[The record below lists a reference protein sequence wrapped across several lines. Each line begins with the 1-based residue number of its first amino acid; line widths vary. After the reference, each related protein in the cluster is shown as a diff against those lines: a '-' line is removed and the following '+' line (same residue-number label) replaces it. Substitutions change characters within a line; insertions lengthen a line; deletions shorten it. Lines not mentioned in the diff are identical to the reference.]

1 MNDVLNQVLVSIIVL
16 LGSFMKGLSGVGFG
30 LIVMSTLPLVLPVKL
45 VVPVVALLKF
55 ITSATLLVYHRQ
67 AFKLRAVI
75 TLLIG
80 AILTVPIGVLAFKT
94 LNEKYILIGAGLVVV
109 SYALYGLFG
118 PPLQK
123 LKSSVWG
130 YIFGALSGLLS
141 GAYNIG
147 GPPLIIY
154 ANSCQ
159 WNPDEFKSNLQSVL
173 MINIT
178 LVVITHFFEGSFT
191 PEVAYLFLITL
202 PAMVIGL
209 FSSGLLSKYVN
220 QDLFR
225 TIVLI
230 MLVFMGIKL
239 MI

>member
-1 MNDVLNQVLVSIIVL
+1 M
-16 LGSFMKGLSGVGFG
+16 
-30 LIVMSTLPLVLPVKL
+30 
-45 VVPVVALLKF
+45 
-55 ITSATLLVYHRQ
+55 
-67 AFKLRAVI
+67 
-75 TLLIG
+75 
-80 AILTVPIGVLAFKT
+80 
-94 LNEKYILIGAGLVVV
+94 

-118 PPLQK
+118 PPFQK

-191 PEVAYLFLITL
+191 PEVAYLFLISL

-209 FSSGLLSKYVN
+209 FASGFLSKYVN